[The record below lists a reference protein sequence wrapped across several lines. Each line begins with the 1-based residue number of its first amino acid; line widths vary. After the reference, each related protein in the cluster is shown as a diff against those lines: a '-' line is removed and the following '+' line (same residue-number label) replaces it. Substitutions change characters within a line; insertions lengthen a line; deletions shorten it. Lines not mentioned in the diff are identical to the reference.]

1 MELWDVYDANRQPTG
16 RLAVR
21 GQKLAPGD
29 YHLIV
34 HACIFNDAGRLLI
47 QQRQTTKKGWPGLW
61 DVSAGGS
68 ALHGETSAQAAARE
82 VREELGLSL
91 DLSGVRPAF
100 TLHFATG
107 FDDVYILRQ
116 NVQVEN
122 LTLQTQE
129 VAAVRFAT
137 LAEVQQLLAA
147 GKFVP
152 YPKTLLPLYF
162 ETAGF

>member
-1 MELWDVYDANRQPTG
+1 MELWDVYNADRRPTG

-34 HACIFNDAGRLLI
+34 HTCIFNDAGRLLI
-47 QQRQTTKKGWPGLW
+47 QKRQVTKKGWPGLW
-61 DVSAGGS
+61 DLSAGGS
-68 ALHGETSAQAAARE
+68 ALHGETSAKAAARE
-82 VREELGLSL
+82 VLEELGLSV
-91 DLSGVRPAF
+91 DLAGARPAF
-100 TLHFATG
+100 TLHFPSG
-107 FDDVYILRQ
+107 FDDIYILRQ
-116 NVQVEN
+116 NVQLES
-122 LTLQTQE
+122 LTLQPEE
-129 VAAVRFAT
+129 VAAVRWAT
-137 LAEVQQLLAA
+137 LPEVQQLLAA